1 MASKLTGDELLDF
14 VRENAHFGQSYVIE
28 KAGYF
33 SMRGGKLG
41 LKRNEYTQAIQEAN
55 GIVMGPTITNR
66 QNNRQPTFRVRSSKR
81 NVIPLSGC
89 YSEMLGIQ
97 PGETVDIERF
107 EDDQGTIHLDIVKH
121 VEVPET
127 TGACAILA

>member
-1 MASKLTGDELLDF
+1 MANKLTGDELLAF

-66 QNNRQPTFRVRSSKR
+66 PSNRQPTFKVRSSKR

-89 YSEMLGIQ
+89 YSEMLDIQ
-97 PGETVDIERF
+97 PGEIVDIERF
-107 EDDQGTIHLDIVKH
+107 EDENGRIHLDISKRI
-121 VEVPET
+121 EVPEP